1 MTNSL
6 LGIENLKKTYK
17 NDITI
22 SSKLDIIIKKMFNRI
37 EKMNK
42 LFSIKI

>member
-6 LGIENLKKTYK
+6 LSLKNLKKTYK
-17 NDITI
+17 YDITI
-22 SSKLDIIIKKMFNRI
+22 SIKLDIIIKKMFNRI

-42 LFSIKI
+42 LFSVKI